1 MVKINFNTP
10 LPHSQ
15 RDVFIKAFR
24 SIGWGYDRIFQN
36 GDFTLLKFHG
46 KLPSGERSTNIDI
59 LVSDDTDI
67 DSFKQLFVGY
77 CEIYFY
83 FERS

>member
-15 RDVFIKAFR
+15 RDVVIHAFK
-24 SIGWGYDRIFQN
+24 SVGWKYERIIQN
-36 GDFTLLKFHG
+36 GEFSLFRFFG
-46 KLPSGERSTNIDI
+46 KLPQDERKTNIDVI
-59 LVSDDTDI
+59 VSDGTNI
-67 DSFKQLFVGY
+67 DDFKQLFVSDV
-77 CEIYFY
+77 EIYFY

>member
-15 RDVFIKAFR
+15 RDVVIQAFEAV
-24 SIGWGYDRIFQN
+24 GWKYERIIQN
-36 GDFTLLKFHG
+36 GEFSLFRFFG
-46 KLPSGERSTNIDI
+46 KLPQDERKTNIDVI
-59 LVSDDTDI
+59 VSDGTNI
-67 DSFKQLFVGY
+67 DDFKQLFVSDV
-77 CEIYFY
+77 EIYFY